1 MAHRTDLLGLPHP
14 RMPRRH
20 MTNRDTES
28 QAGDVIEPHRF
39 AVTGHIESTPT
50 GVTVTLAMMLAA
62 RKAP

>member
-1 MAHRTDLLGLPHP
+1 
-14 RMPRRH
+14 MPRRH